1 LLISTRNSFRVLF
14 DKIASVYF
22 LFEKYIYILALEM
35 VSAWEPALCQL
46 YQHTCVR
53 RSMVDYL
60 HINALTLSFAILWP
74 DASLSSL

>member
-1 LLISTRNSFRVLF
+1 M
-14 DKIASVYF
+14 A
-22 LFEKYIYILALEM
+22 
-35 VSAWEPALCQL
+35 SAWEPALCQL

-60 HINALTLSFAILWP
+60 HINALTLSSAILWP